1 MKKTLKALTCAVFT
15 VLAGSALLLS
25 GCTTTSSAAQ
35 AAPRAQRPT
44 VVDWQGAAYGTEIP
58 EWARIILQGDEVDK
72 IQKMSEFSKKYVK
85 FASARGQDV
94 DLLKAWAAADA
105 ADTISRSITQNVTGE
120 LGTAVKG
127 NKDDAATVKIAE
139 QAIGIFSSNKISGF
153 EKSREFWV
161 KMQQPSGKTE
171 FEYVVL
177 YAIDKDNFQDQIDAA
192 LGKISAKTEQEK
204 EALSR
209 INELVKMS
217 ALRATSVPEVR

>member
-1 MKKTLKALTCAVFT
+1 MNKTMNAFTCAVFI
-15 VLAGSALLLS
+15 VLAGSALLFS
-25 GCTTTSSAAQ
+25 SCTTTSGAQ
-35 AAPRAQRPT
+35 AAPMAPRPK

-105 ADTISRSITQNVTGE
+105 ADTISRSITQNVTSE
-120 LGTAVKG
+120 LGTAIKG

-139 QAIGIFSSNKISGF
+139 QAIGIFASNKISGF

-192 LGKISAKTEQEK
+192 LGKISAKNEQEK

-217 ALRATSVPEVR
+217 ALRATSVSEER

>member
-192 LGKISAKTEQEK
+192 LGN
-204 EALSR
+204 LSR

-217 ALRATSVPEVR
+217 ALRATSVPEER

>member
-1 MKKTLKALTCAVFT
+1 MKKTMNALICAVFM
-15 VLAGSALLLS
+15 VLAGSALLVS
-25 GCTTTSSAAQ
+25 SCTTTSGAQ
-35 AAPRAQRPT
+35 AAPMAPRPQ

-58 EWARIILQGDEVDK
+58 EWARIILQGDAVDK
-72 IQKMSEFSKKYVK
+72 IQKMSEFSSKYIK

-94 DLLKAWAAADA
+94 DLLKSWAAADA
-105 ADTISRSITQNVTGE
+105 ADTLSRSITQNVTSE
-120 LGTAVKG
+120 LGTAIKG

-161 KMQQPSGKTE
+161 KMQQSSGKTE

-177 YAIDKDNFQDQIDAA
+177 YTIDKDNFQEQIDTA
-192 LGKISAKTEQEK
+192 LGKISAKNEQEK

-209 INELVKMS
+209 INELVKIS
-217 ALRATSVPEVR
+217 ALRATSVAEN

>member
-1 MKKTLKALTCAVFT
+1 MEETMKKTMNALTCAVFT
-15 VLAGSALLLS
+15 VL
-25 GCTTTSSAAQ
+25 
-35 AAPRAQRPT
+35 
-44 VVDWQGAAYGTEIP
+44 
-58 EWARIILQGDEVDK
+58 
-72 IQKMSEFSKKYVK
+72 
-85 FASARGQDV
+85 
-94 DLLKAWAAADA
+94 
-105 ADTISRSITQNVTGE
+105 
-120 LGTAVKG
+120 
-127 NKDDAATVKIAE
+127 
-139 QAIGIFSSNKISGF
+139 SGF

-217 ALRATSVPEVR
+217 ALRATSVPEER

>member
-1 MKKTLKALTCAVFT
+1 MNKTMNAFTCAVFT
-15 VLAGSALLLS
+15 VLAGSALLFS
-25 GCTTTSSAAQ
+25 SCTTTSGAQ
-35 AAPRAQRPT
+35 AAPMAPRPK

-105 ADTISRSITQNVTGE
+105 ADTISRSITQNVTSE
-120 LGTAVKG
+120 LGTAIKG

-139 QAIGIFSSNKISGF
+139 QAIGIFASNKISGF
-153 EKSREFWV
+153 EKSREFWL
-161 KMQQPSGKTE
+161 KMRQSSGKTE
-171 FEYVVL
+171 FEYIVL

-192 LGKISAKTEQEK
+192 LGKISAKNEQEK

-209 INELVKMS
+209 INELVKMF
-217 ALRATSVPEVR
+217 ALRATAVSEDR

>member
-1 MKKTLKALTCAVFT
+1 MNKTMNAFTCAVFI
-15 VLAGSALLLS
+15 VLAGSALLFS
-25 GCTTTSSAAQ
+25 SCTTTSGAQ
-35 AAPRAQRPT
+35 AAPMAPRPK

-105 ADTISRSITQNVTGE
+105 ADTISRSITQNVTSE
-120 LGTAVKG
+120 LGTAIKG

-139 QAIGIFSSNKISGF
+139 QAIGIFASNKISGF

-192 LGKISAKTEQEK
+192 LGKISAKNEQEK

-217 ALRATSVPEVR
+217 ALRATSISEDR

>member
-1 MKKTLKALTCAVFT
+1 MNKTMNAFTCAVFI
-15 VLAGSALLLS
+15 VLAGSALLFS
-25 GCTTTSSAAQ
+25 SCTTTSGAQ
-35 AAPRAQRPT
+35 AAPMAPRPK

-105 ADTISRSITQNVTGE
+105 ADTISRSITQNVTSE
-120 LGTAVKG
+120 LGTAIKG

-139 QAIGIFSSNKISGF
+139 QAIGIFASNKISGF

-192 LGKISAKTEQEK
+192 LGKISAKNEQEK

-217 ALRATSVPEVR
+217 ALRATSVSEDR

>member
-1 MKKTLKALTCAVFT
+1 MKKTMNALTCAVFT
-15 VLAGSALLLS
+15 VLAGSALLFS
-25 GCTTTSSAAQ
+25 SCTTTSGAQ
-35 AAPRAQRPT
+35 AAPMAPRPK

-105 ADTISRSITQNVTGE
+105 ADTISRSITQNVTSE
-120 LGTAVKG
+120 LGTAIKG

-139 QAIGIFSSNKISGF
+139 QAIGIFASNKISGF

-192 LGKISAKTEQEK
+192 LGKISAKNEQEK
-204 EALSR
+204 KLFPALM
-209 INELVKMS
+209 N
-217 ALRATSVPEVR
+217 

>member
-1 MKKTLKALTCAVFT
+1 MKKTMNALTCAVFT
-15 VLAGSALLLS
+15 VLAGSALLFS
-25 GCTTTSSAAQ
+25 SCTTTSGAQ
-35 AAPRAQRPT
+35 AAPMAPRPK

-105 ADTISRSITQNVTGE
+105 ADTISRSITQNVTSE
-120 LGTAVKG
+120 LGTAIKG

-139 QAIGIFSSNKISGF
+139 QAIGIFASNKISGF

-192 LGKISAKTEQEK
+192 LGKISVKNEQ
-204 EALSR
+204 
-209 INELVKMS
+209 VK
-217 ALRATSVPEVR
+217 

>member
-1 MKKTLKALTCAVFT
+1 MEETMKKTMNALTCAVFT
-15 VLAGSALLLS
+15 VLAGSALLFS
-25 GCTTTSSAAQ
+25 SCTTTSGAQ
-35 AAPRAQRPT
+35 AAPMAPRPK

-105 ADTISRSITQNVTGE
+105 ADTISRSITQNVTSE
-120 LGTAVKG
+120 LGTAIKG

-139 QAIGIFSSNKISGF
+139 QAIGIFASNKISGF

-171 FEYVVL
+171 FEYIVL

-192 LGKISAKTEQEK
+192 LGKISVKNEQ
-204 EALSR
+204 
-209 INELVKMS
+209 VK
-217 ALRATSVPEVR
+217 

>member
-1 MKKTLKALTCAVFT
+1 MNKTMNAFTCAVFT
-15 VLAGSALLLS
+15 VLAGSALLFS
-25 GCTTTSSAAQ
+25 SCTTTSGAQ
-35 AAPRAQRPT
+35 AAPMAPRPK

-105 ADTISRSITQNVTGE
+105 ADTISRSITQNVTSE
-120 LGTAVKG
+120 LGTAIKG

-139 QAIGIFSSNKISGF
+139 QAIGIFASNKISGF

-192 LGKISAKTEQEK
+192 LGKISAKNEQEK
-204 EALSR
+204 KLFPALM
-209 INELVKMS
+209 N
-217 ALRATSVPEVR
+217 